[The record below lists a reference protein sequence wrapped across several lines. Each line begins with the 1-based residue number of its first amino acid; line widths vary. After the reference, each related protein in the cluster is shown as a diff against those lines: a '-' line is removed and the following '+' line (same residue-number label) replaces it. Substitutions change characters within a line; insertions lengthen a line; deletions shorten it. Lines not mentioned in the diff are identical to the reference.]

1 MKDNITNQTNI
12 ANKTNYQFK
21 ILYFI
26 GIIFV
31 VAGHARANDLIFWN
45 ELIHCAGFYMGM
57 FVFCSG
63 YFYKSENDLHPV
75 KYIVKKAKRL
85 LIPYFLWNTF
95 YGFVMLILLK
105 TGFSFIEKVSVQ
117 DFLLKP
123 LLGEPVFRF
132 NLPSWFVIPLF
143 FTEVYNVIIRWILQR
158 VSENKKNI
166 LLLLLNLIIGF
177 IGIYVAMQYEPDTVS
192 GVMLF
197 LTRFANFLP
206 FFIFGYIY
214 KMYVEKHDNLSSF
227 WYFFI
232 IVVIEL
238 LYILIYG
245 HSPIYSII
253 GMFYF
258 ENPVL
263 PYVMGLVGIAFW
275 LRVARLLSPVI
286 GASKKINL
294 IADNTFTIMINHEFG
309 FFILNTGFFI
319 LTVVL
324 SLPLKFDVNKYKS
337 AVEYIFL
344 LRGRGF
350 PIVYVIFGISVSL
363 LMNFCVIKVKQF
375 FVNLANSKTDSK

>member
-1 MKDNITNQTNI
+1 MEDKSIQLTDSVK
-12 ANKTNYQFK
+12 KTNYQFK
-21 ILYFI
+21 ILYAI

-31 VAGHARANDLIFWN
+31 VAGHAGANDMIFWN

-75 KYIVKKAKRL
+75 KYIVKKVKRL

-95 YGFVMLILLK
+95 YGLVMFVLLK
-105 TGFSFIEKVSVQ
+105 SGFSFIDKVSIQ

-123 LLGEPVFRF
+123 LLGEPVFKF

-143 FTEVYNVIIRWILQR
+143 FTEVYNVLIRWILQR

-166 LLLLLNLIIGF
+166 LLLFLNLIIGF
-177 IGIYVAMQYEPDTVS
+177 IGIHVAMQYEPDTVS
-192 GVMLF
+192 GVVLF

-245 HSPIYSII
+245 HSPIYLII
-253 GMFYF
+253 RMFNF

-294 IADNTFTIMINHEFG
+294 IADNTFTIMTNHEFG
-309 FFILNTGFFI
+309 FFILNTGFFV
-319 LTVVL
+319 LTAVL
-324 SLPLKFDVNKYKS
+324 SLPLKFDVDSYKS
-337 AVEYIFL
+337 AVEYIFF

-350 PIVYVIFGISVSL
+350 PIVYVIFGICVSL

-375 FVNLANSKTDSK
+375 FANLINSKKVS